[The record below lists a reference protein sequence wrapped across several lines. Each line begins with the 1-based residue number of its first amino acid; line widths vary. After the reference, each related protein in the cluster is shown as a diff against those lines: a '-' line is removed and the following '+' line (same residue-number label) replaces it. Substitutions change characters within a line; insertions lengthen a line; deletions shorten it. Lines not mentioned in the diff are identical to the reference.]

1 MSTDVN
7 MEHAILES
15 ATELFL
21 RKGFNAT
28 STTEIARN
36 AGCNQALVHYYYRT
50 KERLFEAIFQEK
62 IKVLVAALLDVESND
77 LPFFERLAKR
87 IESHFEAIRKDSA
100 LPLFFLSEI
109 SANPDRI
116 DSIKSFVGDLPDRA
130 IQKMHDELN
139 EEMSKGTIRPT
150 AVKDLLMTIV
160 SMNIM
165 GFLGAPLFKLMTRQT
180 DEAYEA
186 FLDGRKKE
194 NVRVVLQS
202 LKP

>member
-7 MEHAILES
+7 MERAILES

-50 KERLFEAIFQEK
+50 KERLFEAIF
-62 IKVLVAALLDVESND
+62 
-77 LPFFERLAKR
+77 
-87 IESHFEAIRKDSA
+87 
-100 LPLFFLSEI
+100 EI

-130 IQKMHDELN
+130 IQQMHDELN

-150 AVKDLLMTIV
+150 EVKDLLMTIV

-186 FLDGRKKE
+186 FLDHRKKE
-194 NVRVVLQS
+194 NVRIVLQS